1 MGAWA
6 ARWGAVVLA
15 GLALV
20 TATSAAAGAPAPG
33 AMDEKRLAF
42 QRYRSQLDAVMAGDG
57 TLAGPSTGVP
67 NTVAGA
73 PGSTTASPCHL
84 YQPGAANAPASEC
97 VSCHRGTAGVSHSHP
112 VDVDYESLRLGGRG
126 TALRTAADV
135 VSRGVL
141 LPEGQIRCATC
152 HDGHSPWMYR
162 IALPPTAE
170 VRPAANMA
178 DHASYE
184 ADRRP
189 PTAPPPLRAG
199 QAVPPL
205 PPQLKPGSMVSPT
218 PLCMACH
225 AFD

>member
-1 MGAWA
+1 MGDWWA
-6 ARWGAVVLA
+6 GWGAVVLV
-15 GLALV
+15 GLALA
-20 TATSAAAGAPAPG
+20 TAASAAADGPPPSAV
-33 AMDEKRLAF
+33 DEDRIAF
-42 QRYRSQLDAVMAGDG
+42 QRYRAQLDAVMAGDG
-57 TLAGPSTGVP
+57 SLAGPSPGAVGAP
-67 NTVAGA
+67 NGA
-73 PGSTTASPCHL
+73 PGGPSPSPCHL
-84 YQPGAANAPASEC
+84 YRPGAADAPASEC
-97 VSCHRGTAGVSHSHP
+97 VACHRGTAGVSHSHP

-126 TALRTAADV
+126 TALRAAADV

-141 LPEGQIRCATC
+141 LPEGQIRCGTC

-170 VRPAANMA
+170 IRPAANMA

-199 QAVPPL
+199 QAVPSV